1 MMIAEDHIFTWFLE
15 RKETEK
21 YPTISML
28 FAVYNIKGH
37 YVEGKYIM

>member
-1 MMIAEDHIFTWFLE
+1 MVLE